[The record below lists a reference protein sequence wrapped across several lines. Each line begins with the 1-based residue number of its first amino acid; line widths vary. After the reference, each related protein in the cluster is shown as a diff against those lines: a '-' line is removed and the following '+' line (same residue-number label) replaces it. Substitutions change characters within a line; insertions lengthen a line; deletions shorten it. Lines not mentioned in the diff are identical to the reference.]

1 MDLAFELTSPLGLA
15 ALTGAGL
22 AAGFI
27 NVLAGGGSMLTLPL
41 LMLLG
46 LPADI
51 ANGTNRLA
59 TVTQSVSGL
68 VGFHAAGKL
77 VRGALAPVVVPTV
90 LGALAGA
97 IAATRVPTSVL
108 KPVLLVTMMLMAAL
122 FALMPSLLHRDPTVK
137 TSLKPNAGAMSGL
150 LLAGFYGGFVQG
162 GVGFVLLAVISGMLG
177 FDLVRANAL
186 KLVCTLCF
194 GVVALGVFAA
204 AGHVAWGP
212 AAVLAAAT
220 VVGAQVGVR
229 FALRVSPQTL
239 RWLVFGCVVAFSIG
253 AWFRAP

>member
-15 ALTGAGL
+15 ALAGAGL

-77 VRGALAPVVVPTV
+77 VRGALAPVVAPTV
-90 LGALAGA
+90 LGAFAGA
-97 IAATRVPTSVL
+97 VAATQVPTAVL
-108 KPVLLVTMMLMAAL
+108 KPVLLITMMAMAAL
-122 FALMPSLLHRDPTVK
+122 FALMPALLDRDPAAE
-137 TSLKPNAGAMSGL
+137 TSLQPDARAVGGL
-150 LLAGFYGGFVQG
+150 LLAGFYGGFVQA

-194 GVVALGVFAA
+194 GAIALAVFAA
-204 AGHVAWGP
+204 ADQVAWWP

-229 FALRVSPQTL
+229 FALRVSPKTL
-239 RWLVFGCVVAFSIG
+239 RWLVFGCVVAFSVG
-253 AWFRAP
+253 AWLRAS